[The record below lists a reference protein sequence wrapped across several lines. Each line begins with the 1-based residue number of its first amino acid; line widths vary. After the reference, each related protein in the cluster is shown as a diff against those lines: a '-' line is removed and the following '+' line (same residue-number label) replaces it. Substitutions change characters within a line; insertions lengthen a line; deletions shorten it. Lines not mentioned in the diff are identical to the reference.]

1 MALELYSQ
9 REIEKIRKASQVV
22 AEVLA
27 RVAEMVKPGVSTWD
41 LEVTARKEAKRL
53 GAKPA
58 FLGYKPPF
66 SEESYPAAL
75 CISVNEEVVHG
86 LPREDKVL
94 KEGDLV
100 SIDFGAFVD
109 GYAGDGAVSVIA
121 GKGSPTAEEL
131 LKATKEALYRAI
143 EAALPGNRIG
153 DITTAIH
160 ETAKKYGFKTIL
172 RYGGHGVG
180 RKIHQE
186 PFVPNNPKDIGKKN
200 PRLRQGMVIAVE
212 PMLAVGTEETVE
224 DGDGWTVRTKD
235 RSLAAHFEHTVAVT
249 KKGPI
254 ILTEL

>member
-41 LEVTARKEAKRL
+41 LEMTARKVAERL

-109 GYAGDGAVSVIA
+109 GYAGDSAVSVIA

-143 EAALPGNRIG
+143 EEALPGKRIG
-153 DITTAIH
+153 DITMAIH
-160 ETAKKYGFKTIL
+160 RTAEEHGFKTIL

-200 PRLRQGMVIAVE
+200 PRLRQGMVIAIE

-235 RSLAAHFEHTVAVT
+235 GSLAAHFEHTVAVT